1 LLWYKAWLETRARF
15 VTSLLALTLFCGLFV
30 HHALGQIRPEWKSDF
45 HRLLYVTQEFMAI
58 LWIMSVLLVGMGGI
72 VHEKAVGTSS
82 LSLSFPVSR
91 GRLQHTRV
99 GVGILQVV
107 VLGVVPWLTI
117 FMVSVHANMPV
128 LITQVG
134 FYVALLVSGGLVYYA
149 MAILV
154 SSLIEGAY
162 TAPAVAIGLVFLSV
176 IVLDSWFKRVS
187 LWGFL
192 TGAFYIDKKTF
203 ELTGHFP
210 WLGTLVCIGAATLML
225 VASTKA
231 VQRHE
236 F

>member
-1 LLWYKAWLETRARF
+1 
-15 VTSLLALTLFCGLFV
+15 
-30 HHALGQIRPEWKSDF
+30 
-45 HRLLYVTQEFMAI
+45 
-58 LWIMSVLLVGMGGI
+58 
-72 VHEKAVGTSS
+72 
-82 LSLSFPVSR
+82 
-91 GRLQHTRV
+91 
-99 GVGILQVV
+99 
-107 VLGVVPWLTI
+107 
-117 FMVSVHANMPV
+117 
-128 LITQVG
+128 
-134 FYVALLVSGGLVYYA
+134 VSGGLVYYA

-162 TAPAVAIGLVFLSV
+162 TAPALAIGLVFLSV
-176 IVLDSWFKRVS
+176 IILDSWFKRVS

>member
-1 LLWYKAWLETRARF
+1 MLWYRAWLETRARF

-30 HHALGQIRPEWKSDF
+30 HHALGYIRPEWKNDF
-45 HRLLYVTQEFMAI
+45 RRLLYITQEFMAI
-58 LWIMSVLLVGMGGI
+58 LWIMSVLLIGMGGI

-99 GVGILQVV
+99 GVGILEAV

-176 IVLDSWFKRVS
+176 IILDSWFKRVS
-187 LWGFL
+187 LWRFL
-192 TGAFYIDKKTF
+192 TGAFYIDEKTF

>member
-1 LLWYKAWLETRARF
+1 MLWYRAWLETRARF

-30 HHALGQIRPEWKSDF
+30 HHALGYIRPEWKNDF
-45 HRLLYVTQEFMAI
+45 RRLLYITQEFMAI
-58 LWIMSVLLVGMGGI
+58 LWIMSVLLIGMGGI

-99 GVGILQVV
+99 GVGILEAV

-134 FYVALLVSGGLVYYA
+134 FYVALLMSGGLVYYA
-149 MAILV
+149 MGILV

-162 TAPAVAIGLVFLSV
+162 TATAVAIGLAFLSV
-176 IVLDSWFKRVS
+176 TVEDMWFKQWS
-187 LWGFL
+187 LWRFL
-192 TGAFYIDKKTF
+192 TGDFCIDPHTF
-203 ELTGHFP
+203 LLSAHFP
-210 WLGTLVCIGAATLML
+210 WMGTLACLFATALML
-225 VASTKA
+225 FTSTK
-231 VQRHE
+231 VIQRRD

>member
-1 LLWYKAWLETRARF
+1 
-15 VTSLLALTLFCGLFV
+15 
-30 HHALGQIRPEWKSDF
+30 
-45 HRLLYVTQEFMAI
+45 MAI

-162 TAPAVAIGLVFLSV
+162 TAPALAIGLVFLSV
-176 IVLDSWFKRVS
+176 IILDSWFKRVS